1 MPMTR
6 ILTAAVVLAVAA
18 GADAQDKQ
26 RLVDEQLRYLGHLQ
40 KAESHLEAADPDGAL
55 AELSKAFDCDVP
67 DSFVP
72 AMQLKTRHAVA
83 HYLRAC
89 ALVMKQD
96 AGGALDSLRDTAAN
110 GFRNTQ
116 QVETDPRLSALRE
129 LENFADVLA
138 LFPDE
143 KLTDEYAG
151 KLVANRDFGIGLQR
165 HRKGNFPKLGE
176 VAPDFELSLLGEEKK
191 TLRLSDY
198 RDDKPVVLIFGS
210 FT

>member
-6 ILTAAVVLAVAA
+6 ILTAAIVLAVAA
-18 GADAQDKQ
+18 VAVGQEKQ
-26 RLVDEQLRYLGHLQ
+26 RLVDEQLRYLGHLRN
-40 KAESHLEAADPDGAL
+40 AESLLEADDADGVL
-55 AELSKAFDCDVP
+55 AELTKAFGCDVP

-72 AMQLKTRHAVA
+72 AMRLKTRHAVA
-83 HYLRAC
+83 HHLRAC
-89 ALVMKQD
+89 ALALKQD
-96 AGGALDSLRDTAAN
+96 TDGALDSLRDAAAN

-116 QVETDPRLSALRE
+116 QVKTDPRLGALRE
-129 LENFADVLA
+129 QRGFADVLA

-151 KLVANRDFGIGLQR
+151 KLVADRDFGIGLQR

-198 RDDKPVVLIFGS
+198 KDDKPVVLIFGS